1 MRRRRRPFSPDH
13 QVRVHAA
20 TKKSPNPNPRSK
32 SLVAAMADQGSE
44 QAIGGANV
52 AAAAPQKVAPGTGLS
67 DSELGKHVDAKAEA
81 DKTMGEE
88 EKAVPETEGTAPDD
102 PTVEEEDDDTEHYYT
117 TDEELKWSEDE
128 SDDDD
133 VEFQVV
139 VDRVTAKYNRYMQK
153 LLARDTS
160 VVFTDI
166 TFDSEGEAVYA

>member
-1 MRRRRRPFSPDH
+1 
-13 QVRVHAA
+13 
-20 TKKSPNPNPRSK
+20 
-32 SLVAAMADQGSE
+32 MADQDSE
-44 QAIGGANV
+44 QAIGDANV

-67 DSELGKHVDAKAEA
+67 VSEFVDAKVES
-81 DKTMGEE
+81 DKT
-88 EKAVPETEGTAPDD
+88 VPETEDTAPDD
-102 PTVEEEDDDTEHYYT
+102 ATVVEEEDDTGHYYT

>member
-1 MRRRRRPFSPDH
+1 
-13 QVRVHAA
+13 
-20 TKKSPNPNPRSK
+20 
-32 SLVAAMADQGSE
+32 MADQGSE
-44 QAIGGANV
+44 QAIGDANV
-52 AAAAPQKVAPGTGLS
+52 AAAAPQKVSPATGFS
-67 DSELGKHVDAKAEA
+67 DSELGKHVDAKAES

-88 EKAVPETEGTAPDD
+88 EKTVPETKDTAPDD
-102 PTVEEEDDDTEHYYT
+102 TVEAEDDDRGHYYT

>member
-1 MRRRRRPFSPDH
+1 
-13 QVRVHAA
+13 
-20 TKKSPNPNPRSK
+20 
-32 SLVAAMADQGSE
+32 
-44 QAIGGANV
+44 
-52 AAAAPQKVAPGTGLS
+52 VAPGIGFS
-67 DSELGKHVDAKAEA
+67 DSELGKHVDAKAES
-81 DKTMGEE
+81 DQTMGEE
-88 EKAVPETEGTAPDD
+88 EKTVPETKDTAPDD
-102 PTVEEEDDDTEHYYT
+102 TVEEEDDDRGHYYT

-166 TFDSEGEAVYA
+166 TGEEADDNAKVVDAL